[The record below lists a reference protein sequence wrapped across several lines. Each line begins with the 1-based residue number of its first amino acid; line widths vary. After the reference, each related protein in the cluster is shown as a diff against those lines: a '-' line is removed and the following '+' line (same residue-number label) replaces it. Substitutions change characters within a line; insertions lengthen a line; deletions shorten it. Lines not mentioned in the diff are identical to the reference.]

1 MPVPP
6 WDIHLFI
13 AWSCP
18 WSYSVLILG
27 RYLICGQTH
36 DGVVSRHIGMAKV
49 CKVFEMLAQ
58 SVFNGFG
65 GGNFYA
71 SITLGFNRYSYG
83 NINTSPK
90 HQEGKC
96 CVD

>member
-13 AWSCP
+13 AWSSP

-36 DGVVSRHIGMAKV
+36 DGVVSIDIVVWPKYAKFLR
-49 CKVFEMLAQ
+49 CWHSLCLMGLGDGK
-58 SVFNGFG
+58 
-65 GGNFYA
+65 FYA
-71 SITLGFNRYSYG
+71 STPLVFNRY
-83 NINTSPK
+83 IVM
-90 HQEGKC
+90 EI
-96 CVD
+96 

>member
-13 AWSCP
+13 AWSSP

-36 DGVVSRHIGMAKV
+36 DGVVSRHSGMAKV
-49 CKVFEMLAQ
+49 CKIFEMLAQ

-65 GGNFYA
+65 GWQ
-71 SITLGFNRYSYG
+71 ILCFNS
-83 NINTSPK
+83 S
-90 HQEGKC
+90 C
-96 CVD
+96 F